1 MKKALACLPV
11 VLFAVALL
19 TGCAYP
25 IVESPAVGI
34 IYTEVEAPIGAT
46 SNAESTKVGTLMC
59 ESILGL
65 IAIGDASIE
74 AAMQDGEITKIH
86 HIDHY
91 SRSILGVYG
100 VYQVRVYGE

>member
-1 MKKALACLPV
+1 MKKALACLAV
-11 VLFAVALL
+11 VLLAVALL

-46 SNAESTKVGTLMC
+46 SNANSTKVGTSMC

-74 AAMQDGEITKIH
+74 AAMKDGEITQVYTVDH
-86 HIDHY
+86 HLMNV
-91 SRSILGVYG
+91 LGVY
-100 VYQVRVYGE
+100 VEWTTIVTGE